1 MNQFEKEKRS
11 FLIKHSN
18 EAQSLV
24 AQGKKE
30 KAIKSYDLMLEK
42 YPDEKSVLY
51 GKGMAY
57 YEFDEFTF
65 AIECFDK
72 ILEKNPDDVDALYAK
87 GSILRIIDKKQ
98 DALTLLKKTIELN
111 PKLSFAWL
119 TKGYIYLDLD
129 KAEEALES
137 FIKVEELGR
146 GFDALAGKG
155 HSLLKLDKQNEADK
169 CFKQLL
175 KIDPYD
181 PEALH
186 GLGIIE
192 YQKNNLKQAQDYLYK
207 SVVQDDNNL
216 DAWIFL
222 VEIFKKTKQTEREK
236 IALEKIAELE
246 E

>member
-1 MNQFEKEKRS
+1 MNQSEKEKRD
-11 FLIKHSN
+11 FLLKHSN

-24 AQGKKE
+24 VQGKKE
-30 KAIKSYDLMLEK
+30 KAIERYDMMLEK

-57 YEFDEFTF
+57 YEFNEFTS
-65 AIECFDK
+65 AIDCFDK
-72 ILEKNPDDVDALYAK
+72 ILEKNPDDADSLYAK

-98 DALTLLKKTIELN
+98 DALTLMKKTIELN
-111 PKLSFAWL
+111 PKLSLAWL

-137 FIKVEELGR
+137 FLKVEELGR
-146 GFDALAGKG
+146 APDALAGKG

-192 YQKNNLKQAQDYLYK
+192 YQNNNLKQAQDYLYK
-207 SVVQDDNNL
+207 SVVQDDSNL
-216 DAWIFL
+216 DAWTHL
-222 VEIFKKTKQTEREK
+222 AEIFKITKQAEREK
-236 IALEKIAELE
+236 IALDKIAELKE
-246 E
+246 